1 MRPCELPES
10 LKKVCLLLGVAREG
24 LRAAAAAGACPPC
37 RRSRSRVGAC
47 PRMVAVRHG
56 RRRRHHTGSSLHPF
70 GLPRGGQHRWWS
82 LVVAVRRRAPC
93 EDPRRRAWGTPS
105 PGGLGRSSAREHHCA
120 ALSLSLSLSARS
132 FGDPSCG
139 DPNSKLFWMRP
150 YREVSEEKKKK
161 TESSSEGSR
170 PAAKDGD
177 EGGEQK
183 GVELERPLRGSH

>member
-1 MRPCELPES
+1 M
-10 LKKVCLLLGVAREG
+10 GVAREG
-24 LRAAAAAGACPPC
+24 LRAAAAGACPPC
-37 RRSRSRVGAC
+37 RRSRSRWR

-56 RRRRHHTGSSLHPF
+56 RRRRQHTGSSLHPF

-82 LVVAVRRRAPC
+82 LVVVVRRRAPC

-105 PGGLGRSSAREHHCA
+105 PGGLGRSSAREHHCSA
-120 ALSLSLSLSARS
+120 RSLSLSLSRPGVSEIRVVGIRIRA
-132 FGDPSCG
+132 C
-139 DPNSKLFWMRP
+139 FWMRP
-150 YREVSEEKKKK
+150 YREVSEEKKK

>member
-1 MRPCELPES
+1 M
-10 LKKVCLLLGVAREG
+10 GVAREG

-105 PGGLGRSSAREHHCA
+105 PGGLGPGGAPPKIPDLAGCMSQHGDIFPLPKVWRIEDKPCTRLSRRTRQRVCRRIAHARAATECVSLNSAFGVTSEQTSAAFFCSIKTKCCA
-120 ALSLSLSLSARS
+120 V
-132 FGDPSCG
+132 FGFVRD
-139 DPNSKLFWMRP
+139 L
-150 YREVSEEKKKK
+150 
-161 TESSSEGSR
+161 
-170 PAAKDGD
+170 
-177 EGGEQK
+177 
-183 GVELERPLRGSH
+183 

>member
-1 MRPCELPES
+1 M
-10 LKKVCLLLGVAREG
+10 KKVCLLLGVAREG

-105 PGGLGRSSAREHHCA
+105 PGGLGRSSAREHHRG
-120 ALSLSLSLSARS
+120 SLSLSLSRPGVS
-132 FGDPSCG
+132 DPSCG
-139 DPNSKLFWMRP
+139 DPNSKL
-150 YREVSEEKKKK
+150 VSDEALSVKKKK
-161 TESSSEGSR
+161 KESVVFRREPTGR
-170 PAAKDGD
+170 K
-177 EGGEQK
+177 
-183 GVELERPLRGSH
+183 RR